1 MKSATDLL
9 INLCAYDPLSKNC
22 ATWEKTFRNFI
33 KKKKKKYVII
43 KAPWKEQCTTRQEWL
58 TRVIYNSTQI
68 PNTKMK
74 TTIKHWIFSDNVS
87 HEHKNQENS
96 GDLCIIHLLLHAVK
110 EEPLVVLVE
119 HFQAHFWSL
128 SHCDG
133 FYDDV
138 PANSTFISV

>member
-1 MKSATDLL
+1 MKSAIDPA
-9 INLCAYDPLSKNC
+9 IKSLCIWSSLKELCNMRED
-22 ATWEKTFRNFI
+22 FRSFI
-33 KKKKKKYVII
+33 KKKEKYVII

-58 TRVIYNSTQI
+58 PRVIYNSTQI

-74 TTIKHWIFSDNVS
+74 TTIKHWIFSNNVS

-119 HFQAHFWSL
+119 RFQAHFWSL